1 MTDDEITAELKKIE
15 EEFHV
20 NSNSPGTWQRITNIE
35 TTIARLLTLLQ
46 KGIDE

>member
-1 MTDDEITAELKKIE
+1 MTYDEIPEELKKIE
-15 EEFHV
+15 EDFHV
-20 NSNSPGTWQRITNIE
+20 GAASLGEHRIVNLE